1 LERGC
6 RFNGAYRFDRQP
18 VCIAQFTIAADAAT
32 ILRMLMKFRFSALVI
47 SRVFRIM
54 LATAIVLAIV
64 SSLAAQ
70 NSSAPPSAAKR
81 AITEKDLFNFVWIG
95 DPQVSPD
102 GSHAAFTRVVT
113 DEKRTG
119 YETSIWIVAT
129 SGNESPMRLTNGKHD
144 AHPRWSPDGK
154 RLAFVRGGEKDDSGK
169 PRPSQ
174 IAILPLAGGEA
185 HIITDLPKGAASPV
199 WSPDGKRIAFSS
211 TTTQEDIEKEQR
223 KKKDEKANGANAKDS
238 ASAGSPAASGADSDS
253 ERESDIHII
262 TRAVYRDTD
271 EGYIDFKR
279 HDHIWVIDVPTTSD
293 EAAKP
298 QQLTSGEYDEGNVLW
313 ANDGSRIYFLT
324 SHVDEPYYET
334 GSTDIY
340 SIAASPATS
349 AASSATTT
357 PEKLATVPMDIFNLA
372 LSPDGRRVAFH
383 GSVTQPV
390 RSYSQPNLWIMD
402 LTPNAQPRNLTASY
416 DFDMG
421 SAVGGDNVAP
431 RGGGRPALCWSPDGR
446 WIFDMVEKHGHTP
459 LVRVDAQ
466 TGAVTEIT
474 HGDQAVLGFSITPDA
489 RTTVALVSTP
499 VMIGD
504 LFTVSMDESQNGAQ
518 TRITDANKTLWSQLN
533 LTAPDEINYK
543 SFDGL
548 PIQGWIQK
556 PPDFDP
562 SKKYP
567 MILNIHGGPHTAY
580 GWVFDHEF
588 QFMAAKGY
596 VVLYINPRGSTSY
609 GQDFGN
615 IIQYHY
621 PGDDYRDLMVGVD
634 EVLKRDYVD
643 PKKLGVTGGS
653 GGGVLTDWTVTQTD
667 RFAAA
672 VSQRDIS
679 NWASWWYTAD
689 FTLFQPRWFK
699 LPPFQDPKD
708 YANRSA
714 ITFVEKI
721 HTPMMFILGQ
731 ADYRTPQDSG
741 GEQLFRALKFL
752 KRPTAM
758 VVFPRE
764 THELSR
770 SGEPWHRI
778 ERLDNIVGWFDKW
791 LMGVPHPEYEVRP
804 ETPGTKAAG
813 R

>member
-1 LERGC
+1 M
-6 RFNGAYRFDRQP
+6 Q
-18 VCIAQFTIAADAAT
+18 IAAPAVAIPGDA
-32 ILRMLMKFRFSALVI
+32 MKFRFAAIVTAPVILVLALVT
-47 SRVFRIM
+47 SP
-54 LATAIVLAIV
+54 
-64 SSLAAQ
+64 AAQ
-70 NSSAPPSAAKR
+70 SSTPQPSAAKR

-102 GSHAAFTRVVT
+102 GSRAVFTRVVT
-113 DEKRTG
+113 DDKRTG

-129 SGNESPMRLTNGKHD
+129 SGNEAPARLTSGKHD
-144 AHPRWSPDGK
+144 THARWSPDGK
-154 RLAFVRGGEKDDSGK
+154 LVAFVRGGDKDDSGK

-174 IAILPLAGGEA
+174 IAILSLAGGEA
-185 HIITDLPKGAASPV
+185 RIITDLPKGAAGPV
-199 WSPDGKRIAFSS
+199 WSPDSRRIAFSS
-211 TTTQEDIEKEQR
+211 STTREDIEKEQR
-223 KKKDEKANGANAKDS
+223 NKSDAK
-238 ASAGSPAASGADSDS
+238 GGADAAVSSKGGSSSAPKPDSDGD
-253 ERESDIHII
+253 RESDIHII
-262 TRAVYRDTD
+262 TRAVYRDND

-279 HDHIWVIDVPTTSD
+279 HEHIWVIDVPTTSD
-293 EAAKP
+293 EPSKP
-298 QQLTSGEYDEGNVLW
+298 VQLTSGDYDEGGVVW
-313 ANDGSRIYFLT
+313 THDGSRIYFLT

-340 SIAASPATS
+340 SVASAGGK
-349 AASSATTT
+349 
-357 PEKLATVPMDIFNLA
+357 PEKLATVPMDIYSLT
-372 LSPDGRRVAFH
+372 LSPDGRRIAFH
-383 GSVTQPV
+383 GAVTQPV
-390 RSYSQPNLWIMD
+390 RSYSQPDLWIMD
-402 LTPNAQPRNLTASY
+402 LAPNAQPRNLTAGY

-421 SAVGGDNVAP
+421 SSVFGDNAAP
-431 RGGGRPALCWSPDGR
+431 RGGGRASLFWSPDGR
-446 WIFDMVEKHGHTP
+446 WLFDNVEKQGRTP

-466 TGAVTEIT
+466 TGTVREMTR
-474 HGDQAVLGFSITPDA
+474 GDQAVLDFSIAPDA
-489 RTTVALVSTP
+489 RTAVVLVSTP

-504 LFTVSMDESQNGAQ
+504 LFTVSMEENQNGAQ

-533 LTAPDEINYK
+533 LTSPEEISYK
-543 SFDGL
+543 SFDDL

-562 SKKYP
+562 KKKYP
-567 MILNIHGGPHTAY
+567 MILNIHGGPHAAY

-588 QFMAAKGY
+588 QWMAAKGY

-634 EVLKRDYVD
+634 QVLKRGYVD

-689 FTLFQPRWFK
+689 FTLFQPNWFK
-699 LPPFQDPKD
+699 APPFQDPND

-741 GEQLFRALKFL
+741 GEQLFRALKYL

-791 LMGVPHPEYEVRP
+791 LMDVPHPEYDVRP
-804 ETPGTKAAG
+804 ETQGTKSADH
-813 R
+813 

>member
-1 LERGC
+1 
-6 RFNGAYRFDRQP
+6 
-18 VCIAQFTIAADAAT
+18 
-32 ILRMLMKFRFSALVI
+32 MKFFSSAAIRVI
-47 SRVFRIM
+47 
-54 LATAIVLAIV
+54 IVLAVVVPAIV
-64 SSLAAQ
+64 PSSAAQ
-70 NSSAPPSAAKR
+70 DVTPQPGAKR
-81 AITEKDLFNFVWIG
+81 AITEKDLFNFVWIA

-102 GSHAAFTRVVT
+102 GSRAVFTRVVT

-119 YETSIWIVAT
+119 YETSIWIVVT
-129 SGNESPMRLTNGKHD
+129 SGGEAPIRLTNGKHD
-144 AHPRWSPDGK
+144 EHPRWSPDGQ
-154 RLAFVRGGEKDDSGK
+154 RIAFVRDGEKDDSGK
-169 PRPSQ
+169 PRPGQ
-174 IAILPLAGGEA
+174 IAILSLAGGEA
-185 HIITDLPKGAASPV
+185 RVITDLPKGAAGLV
-199 WSPDGKRIAFSS
+199 WSPDGQRIAFLSS
-211 TTTQEDIEKEQR
+211 TTPEDIAKEQR
-223 KKKDEKANGANAKDS
+223 KKNEAKAGGANTKES
-238 ASAGSPAASGADSDS
+238 ASTGSSGVTKAEPDG

-262 TRAVYRDTD
+262 TRAVYRDND
-271 EGYIDFKR
+271 EGYLDFKR
-279 HDHIWVIDVPTTSD
+279 HQHIWVIDALISS
-293 EAAKP
+293 EESAKP
-298 QQLTSGEYDEGNVLW
+298 LQLTSGEYDEGEIIW
-313 ANDGSRIYFLT
+313 THDGSRIYFLT
-324 SHVDEPYYET
+324 SRIDEPYYET
-334 GSTDIY
+334 PSTDIY
-340 SIAASPATS
+340 SV
-349 AASSATTT
+349 SSTGGTA
-357 PEKLATVPMDIFNLA
+357 EKLASIPMGIGNLT
-372 LSPDGRRVAFH
+372 LSPDGRRIAFH
-383 GSVTQPV
+383 GSVTQPI
-390 RSYSQPNLWIMD
+390 RSYSQPDLWVMD
-402 LTPNAQPRNLTASY
+402 LVPNAQPRNLTAGY

-421 SAVGGDNVAP
+421 DAVFGDNAAP
-431 RGGGRPALCWSPDGR
+431 RGGSDPTLYWSPDGR
-446 WIFDMVEKHGHTP
+446 GLFDIVNTQGRTP

-466 TGAVTEIT
+466 TGAVAEIT
-474 HGDQAVLGFSITPDA
+474 RGDQAVLGFSIASDA
-489 RTTVALVSTP
+489 RTAVTLVSTP

-504 LFTVSMDESQNGAQ
+504 LFAVTMDEKKRGEQN
-518 TRITDANKTLWSQLN
+518 RLTDANKTLWSQLN
-533 LTAPDEINYK
+533 LIPPEEMNYK

-562 SKKYP
+562 KKKYP
-567 MILNIHGGPHTAY
+567 LILNIHGGPHAAY

-588 QFMAAKGY
+588 QWMAARGY
-596 VVLYINPRGSTSY
+596 VVLYINPRGSTGY

-634 EVLKRDYVD
+634 EVLKRGYVD
-643 PKKLGVTGGS
+643 PKKLAVTGGS

-689 FTLFQPRWFK
+689 FTLFQPNWFK
-699 LPPFQDPKD
+699 APPFQDPKD

-721 HTPMMFILGQ
+721 HTPMMFILGL

-791 LMGVPHPEYEVRP
+791 LMGVPHPEYEVHP
-804 ETPGTKAAG
+804 EKPGTKSANH
-813 R
+813 

>member
-1 LERGC
+1 MRPRWPRKFATRKSKSETMHKRHGNGC
-6 RFNGAYRFDRQP
+6 
-18 VCIAQFTIAADAAT
+18 
-32 ILRMLMKFRFSALVI
+32 LRVFMKFRFSSLLI
-47 SRVFRIM
+47 STIAVFT
-54 LATAIVLAIV
+54 LLTPVV
-64 SSLAAQ
+64 AQ
-70 NSSAPPSAAKR
+70 NSSVSASVMKR
-81 AITEKDLFNFVWIG
+81 NITEKDLFNFVWIA

-102 GSHAAFTRVVT
+102 GSRVAFTRVVT

-119 YETSIWIVAT
+119 YETSVWMVAT
-129 SGNESPMRLTNGKHD
+129 SGNEAPVRLTNGKHD

-154 RLAFVRGGEKDDSGK
+154 LIAFLRSGEKDDSGK
-169 PRPSQ
+169 PRPPQ
-174 IAILPLAGGEA
+174 IAILSLGGGEA
-185 HIITDLPKGAASPV
+185 RMITGLPKGASDPV

-211 TTTQEDIEKEQR
+211 STTAEDIEKDQHN
-223 KKKDEKANGANAKDS
+223 KNDAKGGGANTSGNKES
-238 ASAGSPAASGADSDS
+238 ATGAAGDGDH
-253 ERESDIHII
+253 ESDIHII
-262 TRAVYRDTD
+262 TRAVYRSND
-271 EGYIDFKR
+271 EGYLDFKR
-279 HDHIWVIDVPTTSD
+279 HDHIWVVGVPTASD
-293 EAAKP
+293 EPAKP
-298 QQLTSGEYDEGNVLW
+298 LQLTSGDYDEGDFFW
-313 ANDGSRIYFLT
+313 THDGLRIYFLT
-324 SHVDEPYYET
+324 SHIDEPYYET

-340 SIAASPATS
+340 SVASTGGMPERL
-349 AASSATTT
+349 TT
-357 PEKLATVPMDIFNLA
+357 VSMNISGLA

-383 GSVTQPV
+383 GSVALPV
-390 RSYSQPNLWIMD
+390 RSYTQPDLWVTD
-402 LTPNAQPRNLTASY
+402 LTSNSQPRNLSVSY

-421 SAVGGDNVAP
+421 SSVFGDNAAP
-431 RGGGRPALCWSPDGR
+431 RGGSGATIEWSPDGR
-446 WIFDMVEKHGHTP
+446 WLFDIVEKQGRTP
-459 LVRVDAQ
+459 LVRVDVQ

-474 HGDQAVLGFSITPDA
+474 HGEQAVMDFSITPDA
-489 RTTVALVSTP
+489 RSAVALVSTP

-504 LFTVSMDESQNGAQ
+504 LFAVPMGESGNSAQ

-533 LTAPDEINYK
+533 LTAPEEINYK

-548 PIQGWIQK
+548 AIQGWIQK

-562 SKKYP
+562 KKKYP
-567 MILNIHGGPHTAY
+567 MILNIHGGPHAAY

-588 QFMAAKGY
+588 QWMAAKGY
-596 VVLYINPRGSTSY
+596 VVLYVNPRGSTSY

-634 EVLKRDYVD
+634 ELLKRGYVD

-699 LPPFQDPKD
+699 APPFQDPRD

-731 ADYRTPQDSG
+731 SDYRTPQDSG
-741 GEQLFRALKFL
+741 GEQLFRALKYL

-791 LMGVPHPEYEVRP
+791 LMGVSHPEYEVRP
-804 ETPGTKAAG
+804 ETAESKSVQN
-813 R
+813 

>member
-1 LERGC
+1 MR
-6 RFNGAYRFDRQP
+6 
-18 VCIAQFTIAADAAT
+18 
-32 ILRMLMKFRFSALVI
+32 FRFPVVGV
-47 SRVFRIM
+47 SRAFLTFAIRSIVFQTAI
-54 LATAIVLAIV
+54 AAIVLAIV
-64 SSLAAQ
+64 SSVAAQ
-70 NSSAPPSAAKR
+70 NSSAPASAAKR
-81 AITEKDLFNFVWIG
+81 SITEKDLFNFVWIG
-95 DPQVSPD
+95 DPQISPD
-102 GSHAAFTRVVT
+102 GSRTVFTRVVT
-113 DEKRTG
+113 DEKRAG
-119 YETSIWIVAT
+119 YETSIWSVAT

-144 AHPRWSPDGK
+144 SHARWSPDGK

-174 IAILPLAGGEA
+174 IAILSLAGGEA
-185 HIITDLPKGAASPV
+185 RIITDLSKGAASPV
-199 WSPDGKRIAFSS
+199 WSPEGKRIAFSS
-211 TTTQEDIEKEQR
+211 TTTPEDIEKEQR
-223 KKKDEKANGANAKDS
+223 KKKDAKAGGENAKD
-238 ASAGSPAASGADSDS
+238 ASADADSD
-253 ERESDIHII
+253 RESDIHII
-262 TRAVYRDTD
+262 TRAVYRDND

-279 HDHIWVIDVPTTSD
+279 HDHIWVMDVPTTSD
-293 EAAKP
+293 EPAKP
-298 QQLTSGEYDEGNVLW
+298 QQLTSGNYDEGNVLW
-313 ANDGSRIYFLT
+313 TSDGSHLYFLT

-340 SIAASPATS
+340 SIV
-349 AASSATTT
+349 SSAPAS
-357 PEKLATVPMDIFNLA
+357 PEKLATVPMDIGNLT
-372 LSPDGRRVAFH
+372 LSPDGRRFAFH
-383 GSVTQPV
+383 GSVSHPI
-390 RSYSQPNLWIMD
+390 RSYTQLDLWVMD
-402 LTPNAQPRNLTASY
+402 VTPNAEPRNLTANY

-421 SAVGGDNVAP
+421 SAVGGDNSAP

-446 WIFDMVEKHGHTP
+446 WIFDMVEKQGHTP

-474 HGDQAVLGFSITPDA
+474 HGEEAVLGFSITPDA
-489 RTTVALVSTP
+489 RTTVALISTP
-499 VMIGD
+499 AMIGD
-504 LFTVSMDESQNGAQ
+504 LFTVSMDESQKGAQ

-533 LTAPDEINYK
+533 LTEPDEINYK

-562 SKKYP
+562 NKKYP
-567 MILNIHGGPHTAY
+567 LILNIHGGPHSAY

-588 QFMAAKGY
+588 QWMAAKGY

-615 IIQYHY
+615 VIQYHY

-634 EVLKRDYVD
+634 EVLKRGYVD

-699 LPPFQDPKD
+699 APPFQDPQD

-714 ITFVEKI
+714 ITYVEKI

-741 GEQLFRALKFL
+741 GEQLFRALKYL

-804 ETPGTKAAG
+804 EAQGKKAAG
-813 R
+813 Q

>member
-1 LERGC
+1 
-6 RFNGAYRFDRQP
+6 
-18 VCIAQFTIAADAAT
+18 
-32 ILRMLMKFRFSALVI
+32 MKFRFSALLVVSTI
-47 SRVFRIM
+47 
-54 LATAIVLAIV
+54 IVLAIAT
-64 SSLAAQ
+64 SLTAQ
-70 NSSAPPSAAKR
+70 NSTRQPGAAKR
-81 AITEKDLFNFVWIG
+81 AITEKDLFNFVWIA

-102 GSHAAFTRVVT
+102 GSRAAFTRVVT
-113 DEKRTG
+113 DEKHNG
-119 YETSIWIVAT
+119 YETSIWMVAT
-129 SGNESPMRLTNGKHD
+129 SGGEAPLRMTNGKHD
-144 AHPRWSPDGK
+144 AHPRWSPDG
-154 RLAFVRGGEKDDSGK
+154 RRIAFVRGGEKDDSGK
-169 PRPSQ
+169 PRPAQ
-174 IAILPLAGGEA
+174 IAILSLAGGEA
-185 HIITDLPKGAASPV
+185 RIITDLPKGAAGPV
-199 WSPDGKRIAFSS
+199 WSPDSKRIAFLSS
-211 TTTQEDIEKEQR
+211 TTPEDIEKEQR
-223 KKKDEKANGANAKDS
+223 KKNDAKAGGANTGTNAKES
-238 ASAGSPAASGADSDS
+238 AAPGSPTAAKADSDGD
-253 ERESDIHII
+253 RESDIHII
-262 TRAVYRDTD
+262 TRAVYRDND
-271 EGYIDFKR
+271 EGYLDFKR
-279 HDHIWVIDVPTTSD
+279 HEHIWVIDVLTTSD
-293 EAAKP
+293 EPAKP
-298 QQLTSGEYDEGNVLW
+298 LQLTSGDYDEGEIVW
-313 ANDGSRIYFLT
+313 THDGSRIYFLT
-324 SHVDEPYYET
+324 SRIDEPYYET
-334 GSTDIY
+334 PSTDIY
-340 SIAASPATS
+340 SIASLPKMPGG
-349 AASSATTT
+349 T
-357 PEKLATVPMDIFNLA
+357 PEKLATVPMGIGDLA
-372 LSPDGRRVAFH
+372 LSPDGRRIAFH

-390 RSYSQPNLWIMD
+390 RSYSQPDLWVMD
-402 LTPNAQPRNLTASY
+402 LVPNSQPRNLTASY

-421 SAVGGDNVAP
+421 SSVFGDNAAP
-431 RGGGRPALCWSPDGR
+431 RGGNGATLHWSPDGR
-446 WIFDMVEKHGHTP
+446 WLFDSVAKQGRTP

-466 TGAVTEIT
+466 TGTVTEIT
-474 HGDQAVLGFSITPDA
+474 HGDQAVLDFSITPDA
-489 RTTVALVSTP
+489 RTVVALVSTP
-499 VMIGD
+499 VAIGD
-504 LFTVSMDESQNGAQ
+504 LFTVPIEGNQNGAQ
-518 TRITDANKTLWSQLN
+518 ARITDANKTLWSQLN
-533 LTAPDEINYK
+533 LTAPEEINYK
-543 SFDGL
+543 SFDGV

-562 SKKYP
+562 KKKYP
-567 MILNIHGGPHTAY
+567 LILDIHGGPHAAY

-588 QFMAAKGY
+588 QWMAAKGY

-621 PGDDYRDLMVGVD
+621 PGDDYRDLMAGVD
-634 EVLKRDYVD
+634 EVLKREYVD

-653 GGGVLTDWTVTQTD
+653 GGGVLTNWTVTQTD

-689 FTLFQPRWFK
+689 FTLFQPNWFK
-699 LPPFQDPKD
+699 APPFQDPKD

-804 ETPGTKAAG
+804 EKAGTKSTDH
-813 R
+813 

>member
-1 LERGC
+1 
-6 RFNGAYRFDRQP
+6 
-18 VCIAQFTIAADAAT
+18 
-32 ILRMLMKFRFSALVI
+32 MKFRFSVLVI
-47 SRVFRIM
+47 TLRI
-54 LATAIVLAIV
+54 IVLAIATA
-64 SSLAAQ
+64 LAAQ
-70 NSSAPPSAAKR
+70 NSTPPPGAAKR
-81 AITEKDLFNFVWIG
+81 SITEKDLFSFIWIA

-102 GSHAAFTRVVT
+102 GSRAVFTRVVT
-113 DEKRTG
+113 DEKHTG

-129 SGNESPMRLTNGKHD
+129 SGSEAPVRLTNGKHD
-144 AHPRWSPDGK
+144 VHARWSPDG
-154 RLAFVRGGEKDDSGK
+154 RRIAFVRGGEKDDSGK
-169 PRPSQ
+169 PRPAQ
-174 IAILPLAGGEA
+174 IAILSLAGGEA
-185 HIITDLPKGAASPV
+185 RIITDLPKGAAGPV
-199 WSPDGKRIAFSS
+199 WSPDSKRIAFSS
-211 TTTQEDIEKEQR
+211 STTPEDIEKEQR
-223 KKKDEKANGANAKDS
+223 KKNDAKAGGGTTGTNVKES
-238 ASAGSPAASGADSDS
+238 AVAGNQASNADSDGD
-253 ERESDIHII
+253 RESDIHII
-262 TRAVYRDTD
+262 TRAVYRDND
-271 EGYIDFKR
+271 EGYLDFKR
-279 HDHIWVIDVPTTSD
+279 HEHIWVIEIPTTSD
-293 EAAKP
+293 EPAKP
-298 QQLTSGEYDEGNVLW
+298 LQLTSGDFDEGEIVW
-313 ANDGSRIYFLT
+313 MHDGSRIYFLT
-324 SHVDEPYYET
+324 SRIDEPYYET
-334 GSTDIY
+334 ASTDIY
-340 SIAASPATS
+340 SV
-349 AASSATTT
+349 ASSPKMPGGT
-357 PEKLATVPMDIFNLA
+357 PEKLATVPMGIGDLT

-390 RSYSQPNLWIMD
+390 RSYSQPDLWIMD
-402 LTPNAQPRNLTASY
+402 LTPNAQPRNLTAGY

-421 SAVGGDNVAP
+421 SSVFGDNAAP
-431 RGGGRPALCWSPDGR
+431 RGGNGATLHWSLDGR
-446 WIFDMVEKHGHTP
+446 WLFDMVAKQGCTP

-474 HGDQAVLGFSITPDA
+474 HGDQAVLDFSITPDA
-489 RTTVALVSTP
+489 RIAVTLVSTP
-499 VMIGD
+499 VAIGD
-504 LFTVSMDESQNGAQ
+504 LFTVSMDGSQNGAQ
-518 TRITDANKTLWSQLN
+518 TRVTDANKTLWSQLN
-533 LTAPDEINYK
+533 LTAPEEINYK
-543 SFDGL
+543 SFDGI

-556 PPDFDP
+556 PPDFD
-562 SKKYP
+562 SKKKYP
-567 MILNIHGGPHTAY
+567 LILDIHGGPHAAY

-588 QFMAAKGY
+588 QWMAAKGY

-621 PGDDYRDLMVGVD
+621 PGDDYRDLMAGVD
-634 EVLKRDYVD
+634 EVLKRGYVD

-653 GGGVLTDWTVTQTD
+653 GGGVLTNWTVTQTD

-679 NWASWWYTAD
+679 DWASWWYTAD
-689 FTLFQPRWFK
+689 FTLFQPNWFK
-699 LPPFQDPKD
+699 APPFQDPKD

-721 HTPMMFILGQ
+721 HTPIMFVLGQ

-804 ETPGTKAAG
+804 EKLGTKSAD

>member
-1 LERGC
+1 MHKRGFLE
-6 RFNGAYRFDRQP
+6 
-18 VCIAQFTIAADAAT
+18 DA
-32 ILRMLMKFRFSALVI
+32 MKFRFPVSV
-47 SRVFRIM
+47 
-54 LATAIVLAIV
+54 IV
-64 SSLAAQ
+64 STIIIFTIVTSLAAQ
-70 NSSAPPSAAKR
+70 SSVSQPSGAQR
-81 AITEKDLFNFVWIG
+81 FITEKDLFNFVWIG

-102 GSHAAFTRVVT
+102 GSRAVFTRVVT
-113 DEKRTG
+113 DEKHTG

-129 SGNESPMRLTNGKHD
+129 TGNEAPVRVPERLTNGKHD

-154 RLAFVRGGEKDDSGK
+154 LIAFVRGGEKDDSGK
-169 PRPSQ
+169 PRPAQ
-174 IAILPLAGGEA
+174 IAILSLGGGEA
-185 HIITDLPKGAASPV
+185 RIITDLPKGAASPV
-199 WSPDGKRIAFSS
+199 WSPDSKRIAFSS
-211 TTTQEDIEKEQR
+211 STTPEDIEKEQR
-223 KKKDEKANGANAKDS
+223 KKNDAKAGGANVTANAKES
-238 ASAGSPAASGADSDS
+238 AAASSPAAEG
-253 ERESDIHII
+253 EHEPDIHII
-262 TRAVYRDTD
+262 TRAVYRSND
-271 EGYIDFKR
+271 EGYLDFKR
-279 HDHIWVIDVPTTSD
+279 HEHIWVIDVPTTSD
-293 EAAKP
+293 EPAKP
-298 QQLTSGEYDEGNVLW
+298 LQLTSGDYDEGETVW
-313 ANDGSRIYFLT
+313 THDGSSIYFLT
-324 SHVDEPYYET
+324 SRIDEPYYET

-340 SIAASPATS
+340 SV
-349 AASSATTT
+349 ASSPITPGAA
-357 PEKLATVPMDIFNLA
+357 PEKLTTVPMDIGDLA
-372 LSPDGRRVAFH
+372 LSPDGHRVAFH
-383 GSVTQPV
+383 GSITQPV
-390 RSYSQPNLWIMD
+390 RSYSQPDLWVMD
-402 LTPNAQPRNLTASY
+402 LTPNAQPRNLTANY

-421 SAVGGDNVAP
+421 SAVFGDNAAP
-431 RGGGRPALCWSPDGR
+431 RGGSGAALYWSPDGR
-446 WIFDMVEKHGHTP
+446 SLFDIVAKQGHTP

-466 TGAVTEIT
+466 TGAITEIT
-474 HGDQAVLGFSITPDA
+474 RGDQAVLDFSIAPDA

-499 VMIGD
+499 VMVGD
-504 LFTVSMDESQNGAQ
+504 LFTVSMNDNQASAQ
-518 TRITDANKTLWSQLN
+518 TRITDVNKTLWSKLN

-543 SFDGL
+543 SFDGI

-556 PPDFDP
+556 PPDFD
-562 SKKYP
+562 SKKKYP
-567 MILNIHGGPHTAY
+567 LILNIHGGPHAAY

-588 QFMAAKGY
+588 QWMAAKGY

-621 PGDDYRDLMVGVD
+621 PGDDYRDLMAGVD
-634 EVLKRDYVD
+634 EVLKRGYVD

-689 FTLFQPRWFK
+689 FTLFQPSWFK
-699 LPPFQDPKD
+699 APPFQDPKD

-791 LMGVPHPEYEVRP
+791 LMGVPHPEYDVRP
-804 ETPGTKAAG
+804 EKPATKSANQ
-813 R
+813 